1 MLFCLWCFTGA
12 KVGLVCSHV
21 WLGHL
26 VAHTNDPNWESGL
39 SFRVTDKLTGM
50 WGMWPGG
57 TLLLSEPAYQL
68 AAYRSG
74 HLSARIAP
82 QMENDLLFPPELCM
96 QKIFC
101 LASCAFRAQAT
112 SKKSSHFC
120 LKLPNLSSKT
130 SLSWE
135 TKFTWLG
142 RFQFFQQSPLT
153 SIATVPSSFV
163 PFVTQLCRQI
173 CFVTTGSG
181 GLFVSVVLWAGIR
194 FWCIPVWDEGFQTE
208 FRRRGVTEREVSQ

>member
-1 MLFCLWCFTGA
+1 MALMDILGNTCLSKMSWDGLFFVLFCLWCFTGA

-39 SFRVTDKLTGM
+39 SFRVTDRLTGM

-57 TLLLSEPAYQL
+57 TLLLSGPAYQL

-96 QKIFC
+96 QNIFS
-101 LASCAFRAQAT
+101 LASCAFWVPRPKSKRIMQQA
-112 SKKSSHFC
+112 KNSH
-120 LKLPNLSSKT
+120 T
-130 SLSWE
+130 
-135 TKFTWLG
+135 
-142 RFQFFQQSPLT
+142 
-153 SIATVPSSFV
+153 FV
-163 PFVTQLCRQI
+163 
-173 CFVTTGSG
+173 
-181 GLFVSVVLWAGIR
+181 
-194 FWCIPVWDEGFQTE
+194 
-208 FRRRGVTEREVSQ
+208 